1 MLKAIQFCGSPSQQ
15 IVQSNFDLP
24 APQGNEVLIRVTH
37 SGICGSELHMLSRP
51 LVLGHEGEWIDPISK
66 ACFCESTDY
75 EETGIGI
82 VEAVGP
88 GCIRVQVGDR
98 VGWGPINATCGT
110 CEFCCNGRDNYCEDI
125 KLYGFDSY
133 RLSGSLC
140 SHALRKEQWLFRIP
154 SALSSIDAAPLMCGG
169 GTVWAALME
178 HCRPFHRVGIVGIG
192 GLGHLAIQF
201 AAKIGCHVSVFSTT
215 PEKEEEARCLGAHQF
230 FCSSTGAERVSL
242 CGDGSIDRLLI
253 TSSSKADLGLFY
265 STLHRNAVVVLL
277 SVGDGD
283 LSAPYMP
290 TLLSGM
296 SIAGSC
302 MCSRYMHPTL
312 WD

>member
-1 MLKAIQFCGSPSQQ
+1 
-15 IVQSNFDLP
+15 
-24 APQGNEVLIRVTH
+24 
-37 SGICGSELHMLSRP
+37 
-51 LVLGHEGEWIDPISK
+51 
-66 ACFCESTDY
+66 
-75 EETGIGI
+75 
-82 VEAVGP
+82 
-88 GCIRVQVGDR
+88 
-98 VGWGPINATCGT
+98 
-110 CEFCCNGRDNYCEDI
+110 
-125 KLYGFDSY
+125 
-133 RLSGSLC
+133 
-140 SHALRKEQWLFRIP
+140 
-154 SALSSIDAAPLMCGG
+154 
-169 GTVWAALME
+169 ME

-215 PEKEEEARCLGAHQF
+215 PEKEEEARRLGAHQF
-230 FCSSTGAERVSL
+230 FCSSTVAERVSL

-253 TSSSKADLGLFY
+253 TSSSKADLGMFY

-302 MCSRYMHPTL
+302 MCSRYMQYVNDLYPCGELRFNPLQDQNARLCCTPRHSMYCGALSYDIKGYSRRDRTTTKRPNPVPCNFEL
-312 WD
+312 G